1 MPLLVKLS
9 PDLTTQ
15 ELEMV
20 IDVVQ
25 KLKID
30 GVIATNTTIGRR
42 NLQSPMENINACG
55 EGGLS
60 GKPLASRSTEMIAEL
75 FRLTRGK
82 LPIIG
87 VGGIFTAADAWE
99 KIAAGASLV
108 QLYTGFIYQGPCV
121 AKAINDG
128 LATFMEQA
136 GFENLEAAV
145 GHKVKLQ

>member
-9 PDLTTQ
+9 PDLTTP
-15 ELEMV
+15 ELEM
-20 IDVVQ
+20 IIEVVQ
-25 KLKID
+25 ELKID
-30 GVIATNTTIGRR
+30 GVIATNTTIGRP
-42 NLQSPMENINACG
+42 NLQSSMQVINACG

-60 GKPLASRSTEMIAEL
+60 GKPLASRSTEMIADL

-108 QLYTGFIYQGPCV
+108 QLYTGFIYQGPGV

-128 LATFMEQA
+128 LAMLIDKA

-145 GHKVKLQ
+145 GHKIKL